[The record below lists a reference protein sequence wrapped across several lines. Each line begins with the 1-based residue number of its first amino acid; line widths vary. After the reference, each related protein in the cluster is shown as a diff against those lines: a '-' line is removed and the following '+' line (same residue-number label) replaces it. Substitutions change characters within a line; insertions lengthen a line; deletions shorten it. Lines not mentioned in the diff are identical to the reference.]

1 MTIVISGYI
10 RVSAEKREQLLLG
23 GRRYIQASRLE
34 PGCVAYRWSADL
46 SEPGVIYV
54 FEQWADEAS
63 LHNHFQCSPYQ
74 NTLKM
79 FGEAG
84 YWTSQSINTG
94 WTSSSLCMT
103 SPPPPGQIFS
113 PQPSRYFSAAY
124 CRQHAITRLPAGL
137 QHRGSPP
144 TKQIKNQLD
153 CFLLVW
159 EYLRVNQCY
168 GA

>member
-23 GRRYIQASRLE
+23 GRQYIQASRLE

-54 FEQWADEAS
+54 FEQWTDEAS

-84 YWTSQSINTG
+84 MLDLEVNKYRVDIIEPVYDE
-94 WTSSSLCMT
+94 SST
-103 SPPPPGQIFS
+103 PRADF
-113 PQPSRYFSAAY
+113 F
-124 CRQHAITRLPAGL
+124 TV
-137 QHRGSPP
+137 
-144 TKQIKNQLD
+144 T
-153 CFLLVW
+153 
-159 EYLRVNQCY
+159 
-168 GA
+168 